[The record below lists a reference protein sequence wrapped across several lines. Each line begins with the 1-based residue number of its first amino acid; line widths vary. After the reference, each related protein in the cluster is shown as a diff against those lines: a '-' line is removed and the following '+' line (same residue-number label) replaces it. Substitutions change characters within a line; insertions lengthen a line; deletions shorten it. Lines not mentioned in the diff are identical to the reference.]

1 MKKIISLLL
10 TFFGA
15 LTINAQSLLFDDFT
29 YKMPKKVAFSVLKK
43 NKKKFNALNLGTANT
58 FILRRGSLVF
68 EEDELIHITIWSKS
82 NLNLNKTKKLL
93 KTSKNH
99 LESQGFELVYAQPD
113 WENPLTKQKNKP
125 YMRLIHKEKN
135 ILTEL
140 EPRGQGETFNI
151 FLSYYQLNWFHEM
164 VRDLQVNTKSSSK

>member
-140 EPRGQGETFNI
+140 EPRGQGQTFNI
-151 FLSYYQLNWFHEM
+151 FLSYYQLNWFHDM
-164 VRDLQVNTKSSSK
+164 IRAL

>member
-151 FLSYYQLNWFHEM
+151 FLSYYQLNWFHDM
-164 VRDLQVNTKSSSK
+164 IRAL

>member
-43 NKKKFNALNLGTANT
+43 NKKKFNAFNLGTANT

-140 EPRGQGETFNI
+140 EPRGQGGTFNI
-151 FLSYYQLNWFHEM
+151 FLSYYQLNWFHDM
-164 VRDLQVNTKSSSK
+164 IRAL

>member
-1 MKKIISLLL
+1 
-10 TFFGA
+10 
-15 LTINAQSLLFDDFT
+15 
-29 YKMPKKVAFSVLKK
+29 
-43 NKKKFNALNLGTANT
+43 
-58 FILRRGSLVF
+58 
-68 EEDELIHITIWSKS
+68 LIHITIWSKS

-113 WENPLTKQKNKP
+113 WKNPLTKQKNKP

-151 FLSYYQLNWFHEM
+151 FLSYYQLNWFHDM
-164 VRDLQVNTKSSSK
+164 VRAL

>member
-151 FLSYYQLNWFHEM
+151 FLSYYQLNWFH
-164 VRDLQVNTKSSSK
+164 DLIRAL

>member
-1 MKKIISLLL
+1 MKKTISFLMII
-10 TFFGA
+10 FGV

-29 YKMPKKVAFSVLKK
+29 YKMSKKEAFSLLKK
-43 NKKKFNALNLGTANT
+43 NKKKFNAINLGTANT

-68 EEDELIHITIWSKS
+68 EENELIHITIWSKS

-93 KTSKNH
+93 NISKNH

-113 WENPLTKQKNKP
+113 WQNPLTKQMDKP
-125 YMRLIHKEKN
+125 YMRLVHKEKN

-151 FLSYYQLNWFHEM
+151 FLSYYQLNWFHHM
-164 VRDLQVNTKSSSK
+164 VKAL

>member
-29 YKMPKKVAFSVLKK
+29 YKMPKKLAFSVLKK

-125 YMRLIHKEKN
+125 YMRLVHKEKN

-151 FLSYYQLNWFHEM
+151 FLSYYQLNWFHDM
-164 VRDLQVNTKSSSK
+164 IRAL

>member
-125 YMRLIHKEKN
+125 YMRLVHKEKN

-151 FLSYYQLNWFHEM
+151 FLSYYQLNWFHDM
-164 VRDLQVNTKSSSK
+164 IRAL

>member
-1 MKKIISLLL
+1 MKKYILLL
-10 TFFGA
+10 LFFLGA
-15 LTINAQSLLFDDFT
+15 IDIYAQSQLFDDFT
-29 YKMPKKVAFSVLKK
+29 YKMPKKNAYSLLKK
-43 NKKKFNALNLGTANT
+43 NKKKFNSLDLGPTNT

-93 KTSKNH
+93 NISKNH

-113 WENPLTKQKNKP
+113 WQNPLTKQRDKP
-125 YMRLIHKEKN
+125 YMRLVHKEKN
-135 ILTEL
+135 VLTEL

-151 FLSYYQLNWFHEM
+151 FLSYYQLNWFHQM
-164 VRDLQVNTKSSSK
+164 VKAL

>member
-135 ILTEL
+135 ILTEM

-151 FLSYYQLNWFHEM
+151 FLSYYQLNWFHDM
-164 VRDLQVNTKSSSK
+164 IRAL